1 MAERAETE
9 FSMIFKNSASK
20 MAAITTAT
28 RLLQALLDKPEN
40 HNLAEAWARALR
52 SFGEDQLAV
61 AFNTVALTSKGWPTL
76 GDITEPIF
84 DAEYAADWAWIVQGL
99 KRHGVKWQ
107 AREARYGVRWRKL
120 GAGIDDWEPGPLL
133 EAEIPAPEIPPR
145 LRAAIGRLAAED
157 ISGGLAEL
165 AKHPTFGIWQWEPAE
180 ANRIKFGIERDFKAA
195 WMAVRKRELGGG
207 L

>member
-84 DAEYAADWAWIVQGL
+84 DAEYAADWAWRPCPRRLWPRSTGWWPSPSKSRSL
-99 KRHGVKWQ
+99 ATWCSSTPATGPSPPR
-107 AREARYGVRWRKL
+107 
-120 GAGIDDWEPGPLL
+120 PGP
-133 EAEIPAPEIPPR
+133 
-145 LRAAIGRLAAED
+145 
-157 ISGGLAEL
+157 
-165 AKHPTFGIWQWEPAE
+165 
-180 ANRIKFGIERDFKAA
+180 
-195 WMAVRKRELGGG
+195 
-207 L
+207 